1 MLKLMLHEIFNN
13 AQLPPSLKNLFISKG
28 FDCLHTLDLDLK
40 NETPDS
46 VINFISINEERIV
59 ITKDSDFLESF
70 LLKKQPYKLILVK
83 LGNTSKNE
91 VINFFQ
97 NKFNEIIKRI
107 ESESLIFLRQS
118 TSDKV

>member
-1 MLKLMLHEIFNN
+1 MKFLID

-46 VINFISINEERIV
+46 VINFISINEERVV
-59 ITKDSDFLESF
+59 ITKDTDFLKSF

>member
-1 MLKLMLHEIFNN
+1 MKFLID

>member
-1 MLKLMLHEIFNN
+1 MKFLID
-13 AQLPPSLKNLFISKG
+13 AQLPPSLKNLFISKR

-46 VINFISINEERIV
+46 VINFISINEERVV
-59 ITKDSDFLESF
+59 ITKDTDFLKSF

-97 NKFNEIIKRI
+97 NKFNEIIKRV

>member
-1 MLKLMLHEIFNN
+1 MKFLID
-13 AQLPPSLKNLFISKG
+13 AQLPPSLKSLFISKG

-40 NETPDS
+40 NETSDS
-46 VINFISINEERIV
+46 VINFISVNEKRIV
-59 ITKDSDFLESF
+59 ITKDTDFLESF

-83 LGNTSKNE
+83 LGNTSKSE

-107 ESESLIFLRQS
+107 ESESLVFLRQS

>member
-1 MLKLMLHEIFNN
+1 MKFLID

-46 VINFISINEERIV
+46 VINFISINEERVV
-59 ITKDSDFLESF
+59 ITKDTDFLKSF

-97 NKFNEIIKRI
+97 NKFNEIIKRV